1 MTVFIV
7 FATVV
12 CIALFGFALWPLL
25 KQQRMAGT
33 GIGVLSVVLVGMLY
47 WQLGKPEAIGFIAP
61 EPEQTIESAL
71 ADLEVEYE
79 DKDSYMY
86 YIRYPFKDQKKGL
99 TVATTRPETMLGDTA
114 VAVNPEDPVTPTCTV
129 LNWNFL

>member
-47 WQLGKPEAIGFIAP
+47 WQLGKPEAIGYIAP

-71 ADLEVEYE
+71 ADLEDVVSQQPDNLEATLLLAR
-79 DKDSYMY
+79 SYLQLGQ
-86 YIRYPFKDQKKGL
+86 YPQAQLK
-99 TVATTRPETMLGDTA
+99 ARERR
-114 VAVNPEDPVTPTCTV
+114 
-129 LNWNFL
+129 